1 MKQYTIISLNQK
13 IKATKKRK
21 KVQKEKFTTFHEKQ
35 HECIIPLNN
44 TTIFKLQEY
53 NQKMKIKKQ
62 GTYSKDNKEK

>member
-13 IKATKKRK
+13 IKARKKRK

-44 TTIFKLQEY
+44 TTIYKLQEY
-53 NQKMKIKKQ
+53 N
-62 GTYSKDNKEK
+62 